1 MGLGTSGVAGC
12 SGGVRTF
19 RPTGSPCSGEDKTF
33 RPTGSPLGLGVKL

>member
-12 SGGVRTF
+12 SGEARTF
-19 RPTGSPCSGEDKTF
+19 RPSGSPCSGEDRTF